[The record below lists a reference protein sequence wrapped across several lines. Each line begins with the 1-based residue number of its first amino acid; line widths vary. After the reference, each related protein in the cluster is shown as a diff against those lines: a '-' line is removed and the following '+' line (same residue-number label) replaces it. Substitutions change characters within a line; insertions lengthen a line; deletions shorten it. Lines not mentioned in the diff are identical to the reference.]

1 MMRRTLAVLGLAAL
15 AATAQQPTPRSYVL
29 GPEDQLTIRVLDA
42 QEFDDK
48 PVRID
53 FSGYLRLPM
62 IGRIQ
67 AGGLTL
73 DQLEAELV
81 KGLRKFIKEPQ
92 VTVGILE
99 YRSQPV
105 SVLGAVKLPGVHQVA
120 GRKTLLEMISMAGGI
135 DNEAGPSIKI
145 VRRKEYGTI
154 PLKSAAPDETGDYM
168 VGSVDLSSILEA
180 RNPQENIEV
189 KPYDVITI
197 PRGDMVYVMGQ
208 VKRPGGFVLRQRE
221 TLSALQALALAEGL
235 GQAASPQNARILR
248 APKADQQRSEIFV
261 DMRKILQGKSSDV
274 PLQPNDVLF
283 IPDSVPKSAMIR
295 AMEAAIQVGTG
306 LAIYRR

>member
-1 MMRRTLAVLGLAAL
+1 VLGLAAL

-81 KGLRKFIKEPQ
+81 EGLRKFIKEPQ

-145 VRRKEYGTI
+145 VRRKEYGGI

-221 TLSALQALALAEGL
+221 SLSALQALALAEGL

-248 APKADQQRSEIFV
+248 APKGDQQRSEIFV

-283 IPDSVPKSAMIR
+283 IPDSVPKSAMLR
-295 AMEAAIQVGTG
+295 GLEAAIQVGTG
-306 LAIYRR
+306 VMIYRR